1 MKRPSAKTV
10 KTIGVTGGTGGAVAA
25 ALAAGWVG
33 AALLIIAI
41 VVPTIAICW
50 ILADADRPQRLALL
64 VTTWRHGTTT
74 TPRRATAT
82 TNPRRAISEPP
93 TAG

>member
-1 MKRPSAKTV
+1 MKRPVTRTV

-41 VVPTIAICW
+41 LAPTIAICW
-50 ILADADRPQRLALL
+50 VLADPDRPQRLALL
-64 VTTWRHGTTT
+64 VTTWRHDTTAPPRRSTTT
-74 TPRRATAT
+74 EA
-82 TNPRRAISEPP
+82 RRAINQPP
-93 TAG
+93 ATG